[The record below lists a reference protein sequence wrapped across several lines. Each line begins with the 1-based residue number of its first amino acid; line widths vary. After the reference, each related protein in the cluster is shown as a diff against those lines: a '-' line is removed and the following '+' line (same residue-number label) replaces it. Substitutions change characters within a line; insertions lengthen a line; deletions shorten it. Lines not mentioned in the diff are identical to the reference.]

1 MDRRQLHAKALS
13 YITMNAVV
21 KTVNIGQAH
30 HMLNDSWI
38 YESTIF
44 FSKNFYVLFFYK
56 VEIFYS
62 GPPEHG
68 EDWSFTNGPF
78 SLLRPLQLTLN
89 LPMLFIIQ
97 TLMLLKDPTHWE
109 GFQEFQ
115 LLLQIRLCYCVFL
128 HHEADKLDPNA

>member
-78 SLLRPLQLTLN
+78 SLLRPLLPPTSEFMGKTFQAAQLTNDRFLTIDHSFSEFLEAHLRSNKGIFVLFLLN
-89 LPMLFIIQ
+89 L
-97 TLMLLKDPTHWE
+97 W
-109 GFQEFQ
+109 
-115 LLLQIRLCYCVFL
+115 V
-128 HHEADKLDPNA
+128 